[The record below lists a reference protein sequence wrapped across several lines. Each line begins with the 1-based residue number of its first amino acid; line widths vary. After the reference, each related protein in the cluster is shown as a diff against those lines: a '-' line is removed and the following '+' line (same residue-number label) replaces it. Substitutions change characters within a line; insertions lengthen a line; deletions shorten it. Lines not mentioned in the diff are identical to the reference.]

1 MSDQPNNQPPE
12 KQPSEKPASQPKR
25 KQQKIALQAA
35 KDLKAVYSNTAMI
48 ANTPGELVIDFI
60 QLLPRTAKGEIVSR
74 VILSPMHAKMLH
86 RALGQNVAQFEKQY
100 GEIRIPTNLADQL
113 FRFPKKDDET

>member
-1 MSDQPNNQPPE
+1 MSDQ
-12 KQPSEKPASQPKR
+12 EKPKTPEQPK
-25 KQQKIALQAA
+25 KPQPKKQKIALQAA

-60 QLLPRTAKGEIVSR
+60 QLLPRTTKGEIVSR
-74 VILSPMHAKMLH
+74 VIVSPMHAKMLQ
-86 RALGQNVAQFEKQY
+86 RALAQNVANYERQY
-100 GEIRIPTNLADQL
+100 GEIRIPTHLADQL